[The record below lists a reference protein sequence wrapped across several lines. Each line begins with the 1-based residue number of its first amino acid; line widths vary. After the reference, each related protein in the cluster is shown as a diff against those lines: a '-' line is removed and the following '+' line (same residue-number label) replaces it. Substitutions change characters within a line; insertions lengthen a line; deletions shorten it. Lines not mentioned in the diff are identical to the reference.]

1 MKPQGA
7 WRPER
12 LDTASL
18 RWTHWPMTST
28 GRRDQCATTRQTTN
42 GYNVNKG
49 VLFLN
54 CATGCPCRS
63 ILLLRLRPVLLT
75 LIACLFLW
83 PRLITLAGPRIL
95 IAISTF
101 SAARGP
107 PGLGLL
113 ISRAVR
119 QVRRLQPK
127 KEEPSETWTGPGEFT
142 RSSLACFF
150 CWKGPGGWQD
160 VMEGGCPGSAL
171 PGAYRKKS
179 SSGSLF
185 ARVLAPLMMADAGR
199 WGDARCHVSLG
210 QSSSL
215 ALACTEPE
223 HIYPRPSHCQHHFRP
238 LHASRVP

>member
-1 MKPQGA
+1 M
-7 WRPER
+7 
-12 LDTASL
+12 
-18 RWTHWPMTST
+18 
-28 GRRDQCATTRQTTN
+28 
-42 GYNVNKG
+42 
-49 VLFLN
+49 
-54 CATGCPCRS
+54 
-63 ILLLRLRPVLLT
+63 
-75 LIACLFLW
+75 
-83 PRLITLAGPRIL
+83 

-101 SAARGP
+101 SAGRGP

-185 ARVLAPLMMADAGR
+185 ARVLALMADAGR
-199 WGDARCHVSLG
+199 WGDARCHVSWVNRRLSLWHA
-210 QSSSL
+210 QSQSIYTLALPTANTTSALSTLVESLDANDLLLPPSSSL
-215 ALACTEPE
+215 
-223 HIYPRPSHCQHHFRP
+223 
-238 LHASRVP
+238 